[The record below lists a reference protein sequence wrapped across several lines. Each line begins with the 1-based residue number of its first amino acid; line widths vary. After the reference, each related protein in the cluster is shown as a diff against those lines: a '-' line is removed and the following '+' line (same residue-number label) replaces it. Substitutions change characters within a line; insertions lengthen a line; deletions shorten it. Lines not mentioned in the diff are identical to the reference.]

1 MKDYKYNLYKDEN
14 KMSVLVEDEGAGF
27 DFEKYLV
34 IDDTRIFDNHGRGI
48 AIAASYINIKYL
60 DKGNKVS
67 VEFKLK

>member
-1 MKDYKYNLYKDEN
+1 
-14 KMSVLVEDEGAGF
+14 MSVLVEDEGEGF